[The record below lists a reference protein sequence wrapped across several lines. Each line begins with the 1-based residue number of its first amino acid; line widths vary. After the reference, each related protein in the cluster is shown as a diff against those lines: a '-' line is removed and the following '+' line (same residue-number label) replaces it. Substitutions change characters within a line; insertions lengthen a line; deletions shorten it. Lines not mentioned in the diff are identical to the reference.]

1 MAYNKTCLE
10 CGSKYVAKRMA
21 GVFCKD
27 ECRRDFNNRRQA
39 RGAEI
44 YDLFMASRFDRTA
57 AEEAGVWNFMCRMA
71 ADYKADDN
79 DKRAGRRSWDT
90 IAAVKDRN
98 AHLAA
103 TVINSNAAGAR
114 KFAVTVV

>member
-27 ECRRDFNNRRQA
+27 GCRRDFNNRRQA
-39 RGAEI
+39 RGAEL
-44 YDLFMASRFDRTA
+44 YDLFMASRFEREA
-57 AEEAGVWNFMCRMA
+57 AEDAGVWNFMCRMA
-71 ADYKADDN
+71 ANYKAEDDTG
-79 DKRAGRRSWDT
+79 RSGRRSWDT

-103 TVINSNAAGAR
+103 TIINTNAAGAR
-114 KFAVTVV
+114 PIVVAK